1 MGSDTVCRTLFW
13 REVLGNSL
21 YGIESFEGTIHSRVR
36 TNALRIYCRRKRFYH
51 TRQYIHTQMPGQMQ
65 IRETK
70 GGVLTGWPKDC
81 EESLKRT
88 VAAFVREDTCA
99 TAFYIG
105 VASGLAVWV
114 GFSILHED
122 ILSTKRAVHNC
133 TQVYSAVRTI
143 LPAANHCL
151 WLQGKPWKQHWLGVR
166 MSTKRQYRST
176 K

>member
-1 MGSDTVCRTLFW
+1 MTNLGSDTVFRTPFW

-21 YGIESFEGTIHSRVR
+21 YGIESFEVLRGPSHSSVR
-36 TNALRIYCRRKRFYH
+36 TNALRIYCRRKRFCH
-51 TRQYIHTQMPGQMQ
+51 TRQHILTQKPGQMQ

-122 ILSTKRAVHNC
+122 ILSTIRAVHSC

-143 LPAANHCL
+143 QPAGNHCL
-151 WLQGKPWKQHWLGVR
+151 
-166 MSTKRQYRST
+166 
-176 K
+176 